1 MIWYIFCPLFWGS
14 NSRQGS
20 FCMNIFRYSCLS
32 PIRCRKGKTWQ
43 VTRKYPRKKPWKEM
57 KGTCLQYKDCLPIR
71 IQEVWCHGGSEG
83 WHEVINSQHSQHPM
97 NQRFAIVAKFTN
109 RFLLPVNNRC
119 WTWGVLPN
127 LVLNNGISKWSCTL
141 CISAYY
147 TPGPHRTKKKQP
159 RWHRSFRTTKKIS
172 LLARTCKNSARNRKS
187 HGSFQDSKQL
197 ETFLWGGLHLTLKYP
212 NPKYLHGF
220 YGSMNWPIT
229 LQISYQVYEI
239 LHIA

>member
-1 MIWYIFCPLFWGS
+1 
-14 NSRQGS
+14 
-20 FCMNIFRYSCLS
+20 
-32 PIRCRKGKTWQ
+32 
-43 VTRKYPRKKPWKEM
+43 
-57 KGTCLQYKDCLPIR
+57 
-71 IQEVWCHGGSEG
+71 
-83 WHEVINSQHSQHPM
+83 M
-97 NQRFAIVAKFTN
+97 NQRFAIVAKSTN

-220 YGSMNWPIT
+220 YMILWSHELTHHLADIISSIWNLTYRLEKEGWVNLVKTPSNETRVLGWFGLLNVCTWSNLWASLLHETFLHVIDLNASFKSNW
-229 LQISYQVYEI
+229 QVNRYVTG
-239 LHIA
+239 